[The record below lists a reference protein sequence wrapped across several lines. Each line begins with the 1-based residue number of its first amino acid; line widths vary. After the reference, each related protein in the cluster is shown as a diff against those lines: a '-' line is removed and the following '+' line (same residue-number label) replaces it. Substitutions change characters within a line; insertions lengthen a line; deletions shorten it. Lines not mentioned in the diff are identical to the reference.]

1 MKFQY
6 NQHGLMKNNLLIIS
20 DNYPP
25 PIKGGSSTVV
35 VNHYNLLKEYF
46 NVQVLTTWEDLKT
59 PCITDDIIHRCLT
72 PKEIWKDNPD
82 MEEIFE
88 NEKKLIQ
95 HLFDNYTPDVILNM
109 HMWNICAETVC
120 FLSQIDIPQI
130 HRFGDEC
137 LKYHLF
143 NPKNPLSNGWVK
155 YNPDGF
161 KLQRSFVNSIELKK
175 RISLIFPFVDIDVI
189 RNFVDSDCFIFQE
202 KRLEF
207 PLKLIYVGRFVLHKG
222 VHICI
227 ESLWKLKNRYPNKV
241 ITLSL
246 YGSIP
251 KIEYYNLLKELIEKL
266 HLEDSVIWGG
276 NLEHCSIPGV
286 LEKGDILL
294 FPSLAR
300 EGNHTIEGCPN
311 ILLEAMASGIPI
323 ISTCQEG
330 HKEILI
336 DAKNCLIAEPDAE
349 SFSAKIV
356 YLIENPEKLSHIVN
370 YTIDNIKQIH
380 SKFKYLE
387 VLVNLVY
394 ETMNFNNNLVSQPI

>member
-1 MKFQY
+1 MKFR
-6 NQHGLMKNNLLIIS
+6 NNRHGLMKKNLLLIS

-46 NVQVLTTWEDLKT
+46 NIQVLTTWEDLKT
-59 PCITDDIIHRCLT
+59 SCITDDVIHRFLA

-82 MEEIFE
+82 IEEIFE
-88 NEKKLIQ
+88 NEKKIIQ
-95 HLFDNYTPDVILNM
+95 HLLEGYTPDIILNM

-120 FLSQIDIPQI
+120 FLSQIDILQI

-143 NPKNPLSNGWVK
+143 TPIKPLSNGWVK
-155 YNPDGF
+155 YNPNGF

-175 RISLIFPFVDIDVI
+175 RISLIFPFVEIDVI
-189 RNFVDSDCFIFQE
+189 RNFVDSDRFIFQ
-202 KRLEF
+202 KKSLKF
-207 PLKLIYVGRFVLHKG
+207 PLKLIYVGRFVSHKG
-222 VHICI
+222 VHLCI
-227 ESLWKLKNRYPNKV
+227 ETLLKLKNRYPNKV

-266 HLEDSVIWGG
+266 HLEDSVNWEG
-276 NLEHCSIPGV
+276 NFEHSSIPRV
-286 LEKGDILL
+286 LKEGNILL

-300 EGNHTIEGCPN
+300 DENHTIEGCPN
-311 ILLEAMASGIPI
+311 ILLEAMAVGIPI
-323 ISTCQEG
+323 VSTCQEG

-336 DAKNCLIAEPDAE
+336 DANNCLIVEPDSE
-349 SFSAKIV
+349 SFSVQIT
-356 YLIENPEKLSHIVN
+356 YLIENPEKCSHIVN
-370 YTIDNIKQIH
+370 HAYNTVIHNH
-380 SKFKYLE
+380 SKSKYLE
-387 VLVNLVY
+387 ILLNLIRKTQRNGV
-394 ETMNFNNNLVSQPI
+394 TS